1 MARAHTP
8 NRRKKR
14 LSREEKAEE
23 TRRALFRAAAKV
35 VGDYGYAD
43 ASISRITSEANIAQG
58 TFYNYF
64 ETRQDLFD
72 QLLPE
77 VGGNMLDHIK
87 EQVETSVSGVEREL
101 QRLTAYFDYLH
112 ENPEFYR
119 ILNEAEIFAPKAHEK
134 HFQML
139 IAGYMSAFRR
149 SRDRDELQNYS
160 DEELE
165 VIAYILLAA
174 RGYLSL
180 GYAVRGGRSRK
191 VPPQVYSA
199 YEKIVSSG
207 LFKF

>member
-1 MARAHTP
+1 MARAHTSY
-8 NRRKKR
+8 RRKNR

-23 TRRALFRAAAKV
+23 TRRALFRAAAKI
-35 VGDYGYAD
+35 VGKYGYAD
-43 ASISRITSEANIAQG
+43 ASISRITTEANIAQG

-77 VGGNMLDHIK
+77 VGGVMLDHIK
-87 EQVETSVSGVEREL
+87 AQVDPAATGVEREL
-101 QRLTAYFDYLH
+101 QRLNAYFDYLH

-134 HFQML
+134 HFDLL
-139 IAGYMSAFRR
+139 ISGYLSAFRR
-149 SRDRDELQNYS
+149 SRERDELNNFT
-160 DEELE
+160 DDELE
-165 VIAYILLAA
+165 VVAYMLLAA

-191 VPPQVYSA
+191 VPQQVYSA
-199 YEKIVSSG
+199 YEKFVRSG
-207 LFKF
+207 LFKL